1 MKGIGKGSNP
11 HGLWA
16 CALLLSA
23 CAGAACDAAQPASY
37 RIDCN
42 VAGRRLAEVNE
53 VKYTPWEV
61 NGKKSDTLVLSP
73 DLRLVMAVKG
83 GEDAELHSG
92 YYKAGVQAP
101 YLAKLVSDA
110 AYVNNGDVMELHFLG
125 LSEGEHVI
133 QTYHNNFAVEAD
145 TPVPA
150 FDVYVGDSL
159 VHEGQTC
166 TRREL
171 VKEKVLILKT
181 VVRVPRAG
189 DEVVM
194 RFKSAGSEGD
204 EVRGVYLSGVEID
217 TPDILRQAQHPYPAD
232 EDMHADAD
240 DGLKLTWTPGREAA
254 KHHVYVGLDSLA
266 VAQATADDKDIYKG
280 VQAEP
285 VFTLDD
291 LYNLNKYY
299 WRVDEEDAS
308 GNVTRGNVWSFRPRH
323 LAFEGAEGY
332 GRFAIGGRGG
342 KVVHV
347 TNLNDDGPG
356 SLREAVTND
365 IGPRTIVFDVSG
377 TIELKSRLAVSS
389 PYVTIA
395 GQTAPGKGICIK
407 GAPFGVGA
415 DGICRFIRVRLGGGR
430 TFDGIGM
437 AGADHSITDHC
448 SISWTIDE
456 SFSSRGAKNITLQNT
471 LISEALNIAGHK
483 NYAKGKGHGYAAT
496 IGGNVGSFHHNLL
509 AHCAGRNWSMGGG
522 LDGNGYYAGALDIF
536 NNVVYNWGSRAT
548 DGGAHEVNFVNNY
561 YKMGPST
568 TQKYILRAQLEGVGK
583 GSQSYYCEGNI
594 RQDPD
599 GKLVTDNEQLRRYEL
614 SHGQVLDWNVWVD
627 KPFFPSYAE
636 IESAADAYKSTL
648 SDVGCNMPVFDE
660 HDRRIVR
667 ETLEGSYTY
676 TGSVG
681 KTPGII
687 DNEKDAGGYEDYPEE
702 KRAADFDTD
711 GDGLPDWWEELHQ
724 TDPNSPAGDFS
735 DSNADPDKDG
745 YTNLEE
751 YLDWMA
757 VPHYTSE
764 GGKNVTVDVA
774 PLFAAYE
781 NPAFRVEG
789 DRAVVVEGSK
799 LTVDVAGRR
808 KGIHYLHVTA
818 TDRSGSTMTR
828 RIGLCIR

>member
-1 MKGIGKGSNP
+1 MKGTRKGSNP
-11 HGLWA
+11 HWLWA

-23 CAGAACDAAQPASY
+23 CAGAANDASQQASY

-53 VKYTPWEV
+53 AKYTPWDV
-61 NGKKSDTLVLSP
+61 NGEKTDTLRLDSKVQLVLTVNGDDDS
-73 DLRLVMAVKG
+73 
-83 GEDAELHSG
+83 ELHSG
-92 YYKAGVQAP
+92 YYKAGVQTP
-101 YLAKLVSDA
+101 HLAKLVSDA
-110 AYVNNGDVMELHFLG
+110 AYVDNDDELELHIAG
-125 LSEGEHVI
+125 LSQGEHVI
-133 QTYHNNFAVEAD
+133 QTYHNNFAVNAD

-159 VHEGQTC
+159 VHENQTC

-171 VKEKVLILKT
+171 VKENVLILKT
-181 VVRVPRAG
+181 VVNVAQEG
-189 DEVVM
+189 DEVVL
-194 RFKSAGSEGD
+194 RFKSKDFEND
-204 EVRGVYLSGVEID
+204 EVRGVYLSGIEID

-240 DGLKLTWTPGREAA
+240 NGLTLTWTPGREAA

-266 VAQATADDKDIYKG
+266 VAQATKSDGDIYKG
-280 VQAEP
+280 VQAEAS
-285 VFTLDD
+285 FAMSD

-299 WRVDEEDAS
+299 WRVDEEDAA
-308 GNVTRGNVWSFRPRH
+308 GNMTRGNVWCFRPRH

-356 SLREAVTND
+356 SFREAVTNE
-365 IGPRTIVFDVSG
+365 IGPRTIVFDVAG

-407 GAPFGVGA
+407 GAPFGVGP

-483 NYAKGKGHGYAAT
+483 NYKKGKGHGYAAT

-536 NNVVYNWGSRAT
+536 NNVVYNWGGRAT

-583 GSQSYYCEGNI
+583 GSQSYYCAGNI
-594 RQDPD
+594 RQDKD

-614 SHGQVLDWNVWVD
+614 SNGQVLDWNVWVD

-636 IESAADAYKSTL
+636 IESAEDAYKSTL

-660 HDRRIVR
+660 HDQRIVR
-667 ETLEGSYTY
+667 ETMEGSYTY

-687 DNEKDAGGYEDYPEE
+687 DNEKDAGGYENYPEE
-702 KRAADFDTD
+702 KRAADFDSD
-711 GDGLPDWWEELHQ
+711 GDGLPNWWEELHQ
-724 TDPNSPAGDFS
+724 TDPNSPEGDFS

-751 YLDWMA
+751 YLDWMS
-757 VPHYTSE
+757 VPHYFSE
-764 GGKNVTVDVA
+764 GGQDVTIDVA
-774 PLFAAYE
+774 PLFVAYE
-781 NPAFRVEG
+781 NPTFRVEG
-789 DRAVVVEGSK
+789 DNTVAIEGSK
-799 LTVDVAGRR
+799 LTVEVAGRQ
-808 KGIHYLHVTA
+808 KGIVYLNVVA
-818 TDRSGSTMTR
+818 TDQAGSTMTR
-828 RIGLCIR
+828 RVGVCIR

>member
-1 MKGIGKGSNP
+1 MMKRKQKSSICYLLAGG
-11 HGLWA
+11 
-16 CALLLSA
+16 ALLCSA
-23 CAGAACDAAQPASY
+23 CATTGQDASNREPAY

-42 VAGRRLAEVNE
+42 VARRSLAEVNE

-61 NGKKSDTLVLSP
+61 EGQKADTLKLSA
-73 DLRLVMAVKG
+73 DLQAILSVKG
-83 GEDAELHSG
+83 NDDATLRSG
-92 YYKAGVQAP
+92 YYKVGVQTP
-101 YLAKLVSDA
+101 YLAKLVSDGV
-110 AYVNNGDVMELHFLG
+110 YVNNDSELELRICG
-125 LSEGEHVI
+125 LTQGEHVI
-133 QTYHNNFAVEAD
+133 QTYHNNFELKEG

-150 FDVYVGDSL
+150 FDVYVQDSL
-159 VHEGQTC
+159 VHSNQSC
-166 TRREL
+166 PCRAL
-171 VKEKVLILKT
+171 VKEEALVLKT
-181 VVRVPRAG
+181 VVNVANAG
-189 DEVVM
+189 DDVII
-194 RFKSAGSEGD
+194 RFKAKDAEA
-204 EVRGVYLSGVEID
+204 ENRAVYLNGIEID
-217 TPDILRQAQHPYPAD
+217 TPDILRQAQRPTPAD

-240 DGLKLTWTPGREAA
+240 NGITLTWTPGKEAV

-266 VAQATADDKDIYKG
+266 VAQASTGDELYKG
-280 VQAEP
+280 SSDEARYQMS
-285 VFTLDD
+285 D

-299 WRVDEEDAS
+299 WRVDEEDAE
-308 GNVTRGNVWSFRPRH
+308 GNLTHGNVWCFRPRH

-356 SLREAVTND
+356 SLREAITND

-377 TIELKSRLAVSS
+377 TIELKSRLGCGS

-407 GAPFGVGA
+407 GAPFGVGP
-415 DGICRFIRVRLGGGR
+415 DGICRFIRVRLGAGK

-483 NYAKGKGHGYAAT
+483 NYKKGKGHGYAAT
-496 IGGNVGSFHHNLL
+496 IGGNIGSFHHNLL

-536 NNVVYNWGSRAT
+536 NNVVYNWAERAT

-583 GSQSYYCEGNI
+583 GSQSYYCAGNI
-594 RQDPD
+594 REDVD

-614 SHGQVLDWNVWVD
+614 SNGQVLDWDVWVD
-627 KPFFPSYAE
+627 EPFFPSYAE
-636 IESAADAYKSTL
+636 IETAQGAYMSTL
-648 SDVGCNMPVFDE
+648 SDVGCNMPMFDE
-660 HDRRIVR
+660 HDQRVVL
-667 ETLEGSYTY
+667 ETLKGTYTY

-687 DNEKDAGGYEDYPEE
+687 DNEADAGGYEEYPEE

-711 GDGLPDWWEELHQ
+711 GDGLPNWWEELHG
-724 TDPNSPAGDFS
+724 TDPNSEAGDFS
-735 DSNADPDKDG
+735 DANADPDKDG

-751 YLDWMA
+751 YLDWMS
-757 VPHYTSE
+757 VPHYTAKQGEAISA
-764 GGKNVTVDVA
+764 DLA
-774 PLFAAYE
+774 PLFMSYE
-781 NPAFRVEG
+781 QPAFHIEG
-789 DRAVVVEGSK
+789 APDATTDGSK
-799 LTVDVAGRR
+799 MTIKTDAME
-808 KGIHYLHVTA
+808 KGITYINVTA
-818 TDRSGSTMTR
+818 ADNDGNKTTR
-828 RIGLCIR
+828 RIGICIL

>member
-1 MKGIGKGSNP
+1 
-11 HGLWA
+11 
-16 CALLLSA
+16 
-23 CAGAACDAAQPASY
+23 
-37 RIDCN
+37 
-42 VAGRRLAEVNE
+42 
-53 VKYTPWEV
+53 
-61 NGKKSDTLVLSP
+61 
-73 DLRLVMAVKG
+73 
-83 GEDAELHSG
+83 
-92 YYKAGVQAP
+92 
-101 YLAKLVSDA
+101 
-110 AYVNNGDVMELHFLG
+110 
-125 LSEGEHVI
+125 
-133 QTYHNNFAVEAD
+133 
-145 TPVPA
+145 
-150 FDVYVGDSL
+150 
-159 VHEGQTC
+159 
-166 TRREL
+166 
-171 VKEKVLILKT
+171 
-181 VVRVPRAG
+181 
-189 DEVVM
+189 
-194 RFKSAGSEGD
+194 
-204 EVRGVYLSGVEID
+204 
-217 TPDILRQAQHPYPAD
+217 
-232 EDMHADAD
+232 MHADAD
-240 DGLKLTWTPGREAA
+240 EGLKLAWTPGREAA
-254 KHHVYVGLDSLA
+254 KHHVYVGTDSLA
-266 VAQATADDKDIYKG
+266 VAQATERDKDIYKG
-280 VQAEP
+280 VQDGTDYA
-285 VFTLDD
+285 LDG

-299 WRVDEEDAS
+299 WRVDEEDAA

-356 SLREAVTND
+356 SFREAVTND

-407 GAPFGVGA
+407 GAPFGVGP

-483 NYAKGKGHGYAAT
+483 NYKKGKGHGYAAT

-522 LDGNGYYAGALDIF
+522 LDGNGYYSGALDIF
-536 NNVVYNWGSRAT
+536 NNVVYNWGGRAT

-594 RQDPD
+594 RQDLD
-599 GKLVTDNEQLRRYEL
+599 GTKVTDNEELRRYEL
-614 SHGQVLDWNVWVD
+614 SNGQVLDWNVWVD

-636 IESAADAYKSTL
+636 VESAEDAYKSTL
-648 SDVGCNMPVFDE
+648 SDVGCNMPMFDE
-660 HDRRIVR
+660 HDQRIVR
-667 ETLEGSYTY
+667 ETLDGTYTY

-751 YLDWMA
+751 YLDWMS
-757 VPHYTSE
+757 VPHYVSD
-764 GGKNVTVDVA
+764 GKDVTIDVA
-774 PLFAAYE
+774 PLFVGYT
-781 NPAFRVEG
+781 NPTFRVEG
-789 DRAVVVEGSK
+789 DKTVVVDGSR
-799 LTVDVAGRR
+799 LTVEVAGRQ
-808 KGIHYLHVTA
+808 KGITYLQVVA
-818 TDRSGSTMTR
+818 TDEAGSTMTR
-828 RIGLCIR
+828 RVGLCVR